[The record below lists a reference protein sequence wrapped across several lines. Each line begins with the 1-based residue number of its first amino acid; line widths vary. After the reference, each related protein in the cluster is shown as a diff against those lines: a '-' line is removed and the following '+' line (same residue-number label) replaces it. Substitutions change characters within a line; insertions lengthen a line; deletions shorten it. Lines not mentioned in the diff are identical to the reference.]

1 MKNSIFCSKNKLFSF
16 ELKMRPKTQLQA
28 SWIEMIILCGEMVER
43 EKGEKTKQSKAIN
56 NFIMIL

>member
-1 MKNSIFCSKNKLFSF
+1 
-16 ELKMRPKTQLQA
+16 MRPKTQLQA

>member
-1 MKNSIFCSKNKLFSF
+1 
-16 ELKMRPKTQLQA
+16 MRPRTQLQA

-56 NFIMIL
+56 YFIMIL